1 MKKPISPKPKNKKQ
15 AIIVEQQVPTI
26 APSIKSRRGLNL
38 LFVFLV
44 ISALGG
50 AGYSY
55 IKYQELKSNSVSNT
69 TDRSKIKSEQI
80 IQDLGKV
87 LLITEQDAPTVARVD
102 NPGLLMS
109 SNPEFYKD
117 VQVDDYI
124 IVYTARAIIYRTSN
138 NQIINIA
145 PIVKTAD
152 QGD

>member
-1 MKKPISPKPKNKKQ
+1 MKKSISPKPKNKKQ
-15 AIIVEQQVPTI
+15 AIIVEQQVPII
-26 APSIKSRRGLNL
+26 APSIKSRRGLNF

-55 IKYQELKSNSVSNT
+55 MKYQDLKSNSVSNY
-69 TDRSKIKSEQI
+69 TDQSKIKSEQI

-145 PIVKTAD
+145 PIVITAD
-152 QGD
+152 QGN